1 MMNSL
6 DSNYDV
12 WATAY
17 TTMNTQT
24 HSEDLTTQTNNFEL
38 SLELIL
44 QLDRAIAEA
53 RANQSE
59 AAEAAAHECAAQ
71 FYGEWGKAKIA
82 TVYLHDAYDCYANI
96 GAHDECDRLVRS
108 YPQLLQSICQE
119 RQQIE
124 QPNYFNDEFVATLSH
139 EFRTPLNG
147 LLGMTEA
154 LLEEVFGAMNESQLN
169 AVTTIDRS
177 GGYLLALINNMTDLS
192 KIQVGKLRLE
202 IVNVSVAELCYFS
215 TTFVK
220 HHAIQKQIQL
230 DTQIAENAG
239 NIAVDL
245 QRMRQVII
253 NLLTHAIDSTQPG
266 GCVKLAVTRHQGGDI
281 VDATSSIEF
290 SIVDTRKQISTSG
303 NLSSPSV
310 VVKNRP
316 NGLGLML
323 VNPIVELHGG
333 ALISRTIGTESCVA
347 ISLPHTCLIPDP
359 TIELAER
366 LSHPSNQ
373 TRDRIPEPPL
383 ILIVEDNEL
392 NINTIASYLTAKGYR
407 PIVAT
412 DGRSAIDMAQ
422 LHDPDLILMDIQMPG
437 MDGLEAISHIRQN
450 PRIATTPII
459 ALTALAM
466 ESDRDKCLAAGA
478 NEYLPKPVKLK
489 QLHST
494 IQQFLTSSTADISSD
509 LSDICL
515 QASAEL

>member
-17 TTMNTQT
+17 PTLNTQT
-24 HSEDLTTQTNNFEL
+24 NIEDLTTQTNNFEL
-38 SLELIL
+38 SLERII

-53 RANQSE
+53 RANQSK
-59 AAEAAAHECAAQ
+59 AAEAVAHECAAR

-82 TVYLHDAYDCYANI
+82 AVYLRDAYDCYASA
-96 GAHDECDRLVRS
+96 GANAECDRLVRS
-108 YPQLLQSICQE
+108 YPQLLQSMSQE

-124 QPNYFNDEFVATLSH
+124 RTNYFNDEFVATLSH

-192 KIQVGKLRLE
+192 KLQVGKLALE

-220 HHAIQKQIQL
+220 HQAIQKQIQL
-230 DTQIAENAG
+230 DTDICASAG
-239 NIAVDL
+239 NITIDL
-245 QRMRQVII
+245 QRMRQVLI

-266 GCVKLAVTRHQGGDI
+266 GCVKLVVTRHQSGEI
-281 VDATSSIEF
+281 VDATSSIELA
-290 SIVDTRKQISTSG
+290 IVDTRKQMSVS
-303 NLSSPSV
+303 SSDEKSPSV
-310 VVKNRP
+310 VVNNRP

-323 VNPIVELHGG
+323 VKPIVELHGG
-333 ALISRTIGTESCVA
+333 SLSSRTIGRENCVVV
-347 ISLPHTCLIPDP
+347 SLPHTCLLQDRHIEREDLISSPSER
-359 TIELAER
+359 TI
-366 LSHPSNQ
+366 
-373 TRDRIPEPPL
+373 DRVPEPPL

-412 DGRSAIDMAQ
+412 DGQSAIDMSQ
-422 LHDPDLILMDIQMPG
+422 LHHPALILMDIQMPG
-437 MDGLEAISHIRQN
+437 MDGIEAISHIRQN
-450 PRIATTPII
+450 PQIAMIPII

-466 ESDRDKCLAAGA
+466 ESDRDRCLAAGA

-489 QLHST
+489 QLHAT
-494 IQQFLTSSTADISSD
+494 IQQFLISNTADISTA
-509 LSDICL
+509 LSDFWL
-515 QASAEL
+515 